1 MSKVN
6 KNVTFV
12 EMGLDSLMG
21 TEIRQVFARRFGIQL
36 SMAEVQNLTLDS
48 IGTLFNNNWNGRL
61 SRKM

>member
-48 IGTLFNNNWNGRL
+48 IGTLFNNN
-61 SRKM
+61 